1 MCTSLNPQNVLVV
14 RSPSKKIEMKDFL
27 GYEWSSAKGREGIKY
42 IGGLSIEE
50 VISDIEEDEDDESV
64 SLEDDDKRVL
74 SNILNLNNITTPL
87 YDPNNRLNDKKIN
100 YLIQRNFKGESIEIP
115 EELTDFV
122 SEFNLIEM
130 IDFIN
135 IDFNKSIS
143 LIQKNKIIIDTKWEL
158 VRLGDITEVKNG
170 GTPSSSNQTYYGG
183 NICWATLVDTKEK
196 YLYDTRKKITE
207 LGLQKSS
214 AVLLPINTVI
224 FSSRATIGEVTINK
238 VPTATN
244 QGYKNFICDSSKL
257 DFEYLYYILVHYKKE
272 IESIIPVGTKYKEI
286 SSTDIKNFKIPLPP
300 LDEQKI
306 LVEQLLKFENEKNQL
321 FESNMSSD
329 NFEVIVK
336 SKIEEIINN
345 FIV

>member
-1 MCTSLNPQNVLVV
+1 
-14 RSPSKKIEMKDFL
+14 MKDFL

-135 IDFNKSIS
+135 ID
-143 LIQKNKIIIDTKWEL
+143 
-158 VRLGDITEVKNG
+158 
-170 GTPSSSNQTYYGG
+170 
-183 NICWATLVDTKEK
+183 
-196 YLYDTRKKITE
+196 
-207 LGLQKSS
+207 LGL
-214 AVLLPINTVI
+214 LGL
-224 FSSRATIGEVTINK
+224 RG
-238 VPTATN
+238 
-244 QGYKNFICDSSKL
+244 
-257 DFEYLYYILVHYKKE
+257 
-272 IESIIPVGTKYKEI
+272 
-286 SSTDIKNFKIPLPP
+286 
-300 LDEQKI
+300 
-306 LVEQLLKFENEKNQL
+306 
-321 FESNMSSD
+321 
-329 NFEVIVK
+329 
-336 SKIEEIINN
+336 
-345 FIV
+345 